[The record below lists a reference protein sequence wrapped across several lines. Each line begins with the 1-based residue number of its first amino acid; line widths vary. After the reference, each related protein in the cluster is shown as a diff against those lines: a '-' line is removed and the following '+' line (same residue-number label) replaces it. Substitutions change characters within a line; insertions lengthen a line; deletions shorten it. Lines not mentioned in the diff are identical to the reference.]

1 MNTGAFYFCKEMIVM
16 QTANNNTAQKEA
28 AANTVEAAKSTA
40 AGLFRKLRTVG
51 AKEWTRC
58 ERTY

>member
-1 MNTGAFYFCKEMIVM
+1 MIVM